1 MRTVFQ
7 VVATMVVANAAVA
20 YGADAKGA
28 AAKIKAGAAATAA
41 DAKAKASDV
50 ATGAKAQAAE
60 TKATVKEAAAE
71 ATKKAEAQPAPAAQP
86 ATSPIAEAKEMA
98 KEAVASQAG
107 NTSEL
112 AGTPKSLIIPESAV
126 LPESVLRFRAIY
138 AGATST
144 SSYDSNANKVE
155 NGLKISANQSVAV
168 AEYGI
173 TDRIAAQLLVPYS
186 LGGKVTVDD
195 KDKFTAKV
203 IRPGFEAEYGTSTT
217 TAAATVKALV
227 AGGQIPGL
235 SAAYAANQNAPDAG
249 VDLEAIAKLIAAA
262 NPAAAAL
269 PVLFAGV
276 KIPAGANVKDFI
288 DNKLRSAVAD
298 TRVAGAYAAA
308 EKKAEDTKFQEGLGD
323 VQLGAK
329 YALSTVSAPWF
340 DGVPLYTSIGAGVR
354 FNTGKFK
361 EAAKDG
367 KQAAGRGTTDLGI
380 RVNADY
386 EPLNGVQ
393 LQLENQTELML
404 AKGKTYS
411 GGKEVDYERDGMR
424 QNGFSKLVVAP
435 GTWIPAADFLML
447 NARYNWDNDAE
458 TKTDGKQTSSV
469 KVGRSAQ
476 VGVGFD
482 GLKLKLPV
490 QLDYDYVL
498 PAKSR
503 NATAFGANVV
513 TLKLFYKF

>member
-20 YGADAKGA
+20 YGADAKDA

-86 ATSPIAEAKEMA
+86 ATSPMTEAKEMA
-98 KEAVASQAG
+98 KEAMASQAG
-107 NTSEL
+107 NTNEL
-112 AGTPKSLIIPESAV
+112 AGTPKSLIIPESAA

-155 NGLKISANQSVAV
+155 DGLKITANQSVAV
-168 AEYGI
+168 LEYGI
-173 TDRIAAQLLVPYS
+173 TDRISAQLLVPYS

-203 IRPGFEAEYGTSTT
+203 VEPQVEAVGGATINGGVALLKQAI
-217 TAAATVKALV
+217 AAGQ
-227 AGGQIPGL
+227 AGSLGQLYNAG
-235 SAAYAANQNAPDAG
+235 AAGNAPVAIDLAAVNAAFKG
-249 VDLEAIAKLIAAA
+249 VT
-262 NPAAAAL
+262 
-269 PVLFAGV
+269 
-276 KIPAGANVKDFI
+276 IPQGANVKDFV
-288 DNKLRSAVAD
+288 DNKLRTALFNNAVAANYD
-298 TRVAGAYAAA
+298 AA
-308 EKKAEDTKFQEGLGD
+308 KKTAEDTKFQEGLGD

-447 NARYNWDNDAE
+447 NARYNWDNDAA
-458 TKTDGKQTSSV
+458 TKRDGKQLSSV

-490 QLDYDYVL
+490 QLDYD
-498 PAKSR
+498 
-503 NATAFGANVV
+503 
-513 TLKLFYKF
+513 

>member
-86 ATSPIAEAKEMA
+86 ATSPMTEAKEMA
-98 KEAVASQAG
+98 KEAMASQAG
-107 NTSEL
+107 NTNEL
-112 AGTPKSLIIPESAV
+112 AGTPKSLIIPESAA

-155 NGLKISANQSVAV
+155 DGLKITANQSVAV
-168 AEYGI
+168 LEYGI
-173 TDRIAAQLLVPYS
+173 TDRISAQLLVPYS

-195 KDKFTAKV
+195 RDKFTAKV
-203 IRPGFEAEYGTSTT
+203 VEPRTLAKAGTSLDGVV
-217 TAAATVKALV
+217 AAFKSAIPALA
-227 AGGQIPGL
+227 AGLKGE
-235 SAAYAANQNAPDAG
+235 D
-249 VDLEAIAKLIAAA
+249 AKLF
-262 NPAAAAL
+262 AL
-269 PVLFAGV
+269 GYLAGASASTAIEMKKFNDAFAGV
-276 KIPAGANVKDFI
+276 VIPAGANIKDFV
-288 DNKLRSAVAD
+288 DNKFKGALVDAAVK
-298 TRVAGAYAAA
+298 T
-308 EKKAEDTKFQEGLGD
+308 AEDTKFQEGLGD

-411 GGKEVDYERDGMR
+411 DSKEVDYERDGMR
-424 QNGFSKLVVAP
+424 QNGYSKLVVAP

-447 NARYNWDNDAE
+447 NARYNWDNDAA
-458 TKTDGKQTSSV
+458 TKRDGKQLSSV

-503 NATAFGANVV
+503 NVTAFGANVV

>member
-20 YGADAKGA
+20 YGADTKDA

-41 DAKAKASDV
+41 DAKTKASDI
-50 ATGAKAQAAE
+50 AKGAKAQATE

-71 ATKKAEAQPAPAAQP
+71 ATKKAEAQPAPAAEP
-86 ATSPIAEAKEMA
+86 ATSPMSEAKEMA
-98 KEAVASQAG
+98 KEAMASQAG
-107 NTSEL
+107 NTSAL
-112 AGTPKSLIIPESAV
+112 AGIPKSLIIPESAA
-126 LPESVLRFRAIY
+126 LPESVLRFRAVY

-155 NGLKISANQSVAV
+155 NGLKITANQSVAV
-168 AEYGI
+168 LEYGI
-173 TDRIAAQLLVPYS
+173 TDRISAQLLIPYS

-195 KDKFTAKV
+195 KDKFTSQIFKPKV
-203 IRPGFEAEYGTSTT
+203 E
-217 TAAATVKALV
+217 ATVA
-227 AGGQIPGL
+227 
-235 SAAYAANQNAPDAG
+235 AG
-249 VDLEAIAKLIAAA
+249 VAKFK
-262 NPAAAAL
+262 AAL
-269 PVLFAGV
+269 PALETGAAGASAAAFALAYKAGGSLPIEADLGNFYAAFAGV
-276 KIPAGANVKDFI
+276 KIPPNTNIKTFVDSALAPALITGA
-288 DNKLRSAVAD
+288 LASSAQYD
-298 TRVAGAYAAA
+298 AA
-308 EKKAEDTKFQEGLGD
+308 KKEAEDTKFQEGLGD

-329 YALSTVSAPWF
+329 YALSTVSEPWF

-361 EAAKDG
+361 EAAKDD

-404 AKGKTYS
+404 AKGKTFS

-424 QNGFSKLVVAP
+424 QNGYSKLVVAP

-503 NATAFGANVV
+503 NAAAFSANVV